1 MAELTDIMMSLQ
13 RFSWPDYLV
22 LVLML
27 FLCVLIGIYFG
38 FKQKS
43 SSENEYL
50 MGGRNMSIF
59 PVAMSLV
66 ARYVFSY
73 SSKVFSMQFFYFK
86 FYLWHHFTGIA
97 D

>member
-1 MAELTDIMMSLQ
+1 MTELTDIMTNLE

-38 FKQKS
+38 LNQKS

-50 MGGRNMSIF
+50 MGGRTMSIF

-66 ARYVFSY
+66 ARYLNHF
-73 SSKVFSMQFFYFK
+73 
-86 FYLWHHFTGIA
+86 HHAI
-97 D
+97 

>member
-1 MAELTDIMMSLQ
+1 MAELTDVMMNLQ

-38 FKQKS
+38 FHQKS
-43 SSENEYL
+43 NSENEYL
-50 MGGRNMSIF
+50 MGGRTMSIF

-66 ARYVFSY
+66 ARYFSLNTY
-73 SSKVFSMQFFYFK
+73 QRM
-86 FYLWHHFTGIA
+86 
-97 D
+97 

>member
-1 MAELTDIMMSLQ
+1 MAELTDVMMNLQ

-38 FKQKS
+38 IKQKS
-43 SSENEYL
+43 TSENEYL
-50 MGGRNMSIF
+50 MGGRTMSTF

-66 ARYVFSY
+66 ARYCCNIEA
-73 SSKVFSMQFFYFK
+73 
-86 FYLWHHFTGIA
+86 WNRN
-97 D
+97 